1 MNLIEELS
9 HIQNKVK
16 ESVDNYFFICL
27 STSDIYKFDH
37 EINVNKFK
45 PKYFLLYN
53 NICQYSIFDTKYLPI
68 LKIIP
73 IKNTDS
79 EYITIEFKNE
89 EYIGIQV
96 SHPNYLEF
104 VLRSHT
110 GELLE
115 FANTVENVI
124 LDLSFKKLITMS
136 NK

>member
-1 MNLIEELS
+1 M
-9 HIQNKVK
+9 
-16 ESVDNYFFICL
+16 
-27 STSDIYKFDH
+27 
-37 EINVNKFK
+37 
-45 PKYFLLYN
+45 
-53 NICQYSIFDTKYLPI
+53 SIFNFWYKISPN
-68 LKIIP
+68 LKNYTH
-73 IKNTDS
+73 KNTDS

-124 LDLSFKKLITMS
+124 LDLSFKKI
-136 NK
+136 NYHE

>member
-1 MNLIEELS
+1 MCIR
-9 HIQNKVK
+9 
-16 ESVDNYFFICL
+16 DR
-27 STSDIYKFDH
+27 SDTYKFDH

-73 IKNTDS
+73 IKNIDS
-79 EYITIEFKNE
+79 EYITIEFKND

-124 LDLSFKKLITMS
+124 LDLSFKKI
-136 NK
+136 NYHE